1 MTGYLNKAI
10 IIGNLGK
17 DPELRYTNDGRRVVS
32 FSVATS
38 YSWRDK
44 TTNERQD
51 KREWHRIIIFND
63 QLCDLATKFLRKG
76 SKVYLEGQLQ
86 TRKWKDHMGH
96 ERYTTE
102 IVLQQFRGA
111 LILLDSRSEED
122 SMSDLSED
130 SLEHYTGELI
140 DLNAS
145 VTR

>member
-17 DPELRYTNDGRRVVS
+17 APEMRYTNDGRRVVS

-51 KREWHRIIIFND
+51 KTEWHRIIVFND
-63 QLCDLATKFLRKG
+63 QLCDVANQFLHKG

-102 IVLQQFRGA
+102 IILQQFRGE
-111 LILLDSRSEED
+111 LILLDSPREGD
-122 SMSDLSED
+122 PIPILTDD
-130 SLEHYTGELI
+130 SL
-140 DLNAS
+140 
-145 VTR
+145 